1 MNTRNFEFRVS
12 PRHGERSGRFFL
24 DAASDALPQGVPV
37 VVSGD
42 DDGLGRAEVALATG
56 AQDKPNPGQGGILV
70 YDQFRYDGVDP
81 VINTYSDMDT
91 VPAGKAVQVVSGNTV
106 KIALKN
112 TTATSFL
119 SRSGYPTARVMV
131 AGVSIA
137 TPTVAVGDMLTP
149 GDGDDTNG
157 YWKETSTASEAW
169 LIVTSVNAATD
180 TVEARLNF

>member
-1 MNTRNFEFRVS
+1 MNTRHFVFRVS

-24 DAASDALPQGVPV
+24 DAESDALPQGVPV
-37 VVSGD
+37 VTTGD
-42 DDGLGRAEVALATG
+42 ADSFGRAEVELATG
-56 AQDKPNPGQGGILV
+56 AMDAPLPGQGGILV

-81 VINTYSDMDT
+81 VLNTYSDMDT
-91 VPAGKAVQVVSGNTV
+91 VPAGKACQVISGDTV

-112 TTATSFL
+112 TSSTSFL
-119 SRSGYPTARVMV
+119 TRADYPTARVMV

-149 GDGDDTNG
+149 GTGNDTDG
-157 YWKETSTASEAW
+157 YWAETSTASEAW
-169 LIVTSVNAATD
+169 LIVTSVDAATD